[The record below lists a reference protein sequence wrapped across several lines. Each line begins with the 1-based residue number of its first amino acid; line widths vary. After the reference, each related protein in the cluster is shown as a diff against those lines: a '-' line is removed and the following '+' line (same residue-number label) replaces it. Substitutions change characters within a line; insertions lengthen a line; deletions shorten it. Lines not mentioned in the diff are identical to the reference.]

1 MIRILDSKTYL
12 MMEWGSLVEDGWN
25 LKLLCLFK
33 KHLNKQQRI
42 CLKLVFPDIAE
53 GNGNSIQ
60 YSGLENPIDRGV

>member
-1 MIRILDSKTYL
+1 M
-12 MMEWGSLVEDGWN
+12 EDGWN